1 MLLLDAIKRAGTTE
15 SSALRNAIASTK
27 GFAAVTGTITLDA
40 NRNATKSAVIL
51 QIQDGKFRFVETVA
65 P

>member
-1 MLLLDAIKRAGTTE
+1 VLRAPESNVVGMAHQIYMRSGGGGSNIKPG
-15 SSALRNAIASTK
+15 N
-27 GFAAVTGTITLDA
+27 ITLDA
-40 NRNATKSAVIL
+40 NRNASKSAVIL